1 MPRRK
6 DSRQLSQRVITDG
19 NCRRGGIGPPRGWHC
34 HRFNR
39 LEETV
44 EETACELFVG
54 HGGAV
59 DSGAAAGRGDPAF
72 GVHLLSR

>member
-6 DSRQLSQRVITDG
+6 DSRQLSQGVIING
-19 NCRRGGIGPPRGWHC
+19 NCRRGGIGPARGWHY

-39 LEETV
+39 L

-54 HGGAV
+54 HRGAV